1 MWHSF
6 LYWQIW
12 ACMSVTALA
21 HKRVNPLKSPT
32 VTLTAVE
39 CRALQGEPEW
49 DTGSQCR
56 YTVLRTVSRY
66 WSRTVA
72 TTQELSW
79 RADADMCITG
89 IMYTHCTL
97 IQHTMW
103 CTHCTLIQHTM
114 CSVYV
119 DGWKHSQM
127 SCLEYMYIFTQVPV
141 ALLSV
146 SSLWQSFIEV
156 SGISPC
162 HRWRLVYIATPHCW
176 GHKWKTESTL
186 VVFDVMQWPLWSLPL
201 KK

>member
-1 MWHSF
+1 
-6 LYWQIW
+6 
-12 ACMSVTALA
+12 MSVTTLA
-21 HKRVNPLKSPT
+21 HKRVNPLKPPT

-56 YTVLRTVSRY
+56 YTVLHTVSRY
-66 WSRTVA
+66 GSRTVA

-79 RADADMCITG
+79 WADADMCISG
-89 IMYTHCTL
+89 IMY
-97 IQHTMW
+97 
-103 CTHCTLIQHTM
+103 THCTLIQHTM

-141 ALLSV
+141 ALPSV

-156 SGISPC
+156 SGTSRFRC
-162 HRWRLVYIATPHCW
+162 WRLVYIATPHCW
-176 GHKWKTESTL
+176 SHKWKTESTL
-186 VVFDVMQWPLWSLPL
+186 IVFEVMQWPSLLLPL